1 MLWERKGNHDMRHQ
15 LTHAGRHLLDRRQ
28 FLAHGGTG
36 LGGIALTALLAEEA
50 QAATAASPSGE
61 GPIRPLIDPAAP
73 YAPRPPH
80 FEPKAKN
87 VVLIFCSGA
96 LSHVDT
102 FDYKPELIRR
112 HDTPM
117 PVDGDKLIT
126 FQGEQGNL
134 IKPQWEFRQRGESGT
149 MTSDLLPQLGE
160 LADDMCF
167 LHSLTSKTNTH
178 GPGENFMSTG
188 YTLDGTWEAVGGTGR
203 FTYATGTGTI
213 AGAADIPGAI
223 VLDFTGEITLDPPE
237 PPAE

>member
-1 MLWERKGNHDMRHQ
+1 MRRQ

-36 LGGIALTALLAEEA
+36 LGGIALTALLAEAA

-61 GPIRPLIDPAAP
+61 GPIRPLIDPADP
-73 YAPRPPH
+73 YAPWPPH

-96 LSHVDT
+96 LSRVDT

-134 IKPQWEFRQRGESGT
+134 MKPQWEFRPRSESGT
-149 MTSDLLPQLGE
+149 MTSDLLPKLGE
-160 LADDMCF
+160 LVDEMCF
-167 LHSLTSKTNTH
+167 IHAMAAKSNPH
-178 GPGENFMSTG
+178 GPAENEMAHAAKHVWRG
-188 YTLDGTWEAVGGTGR
+188 VLRGIGR
-203 FTYATGTGTI
+203 RCRRA
-213 AGAADIPGAI
+213 
-223 VLDFTGEITLDPPE
+223 
-237 PPAE
+237 

>member
-1 MLWERKGNHDMRHQ
+1 M
-15 LTHAGRHLLDRRQ
+15 
-28 FLAHGGTG
+28 
-36 LGGIALTALLAEEA
+36 GGIALTAFLAEEA

-61 GPIRPLIDPAAP
+61 RPIRPLIDPAAP
-73 YAPRPPH
+73 YAPWPPH

-134 IKPQWEFRQRGESGT
+134 MKPQWEFPPRSESGT
-149 MTSDLLPQLGE
+149 MTSDLLPKLGE
-160 LADDMCF
+160 LADEMCF
-167 LHSLTSKTNTH
+167 IHAMAAKSNPH
-178 GPGENFMSTG
+178 GPAEKR
-188 YTLDGTWEAVGGTGR
+188 DGACGQARLAWGSSR
-203 FTYATGTGTI
+203 HRPSLS
-213 AGAADIPGAI
+213 PG
-223 VLDFTGEITLDPPE
+223 VTSCKPCFSLPV
-237 PPAE
+237 PASHASMC